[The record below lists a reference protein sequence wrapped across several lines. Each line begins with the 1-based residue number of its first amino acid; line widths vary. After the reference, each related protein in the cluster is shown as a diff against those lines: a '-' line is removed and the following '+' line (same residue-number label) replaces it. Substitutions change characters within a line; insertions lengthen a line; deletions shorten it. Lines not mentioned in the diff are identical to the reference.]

1 MDLSSIKLKLASPE
15 DIMSWSYG
23 EVTKPETINYR
34 TQKPER
40 EGLFSE
46 AIFGPTKDWE
56 CYCGKYKR
64 IRYKGIICDRCGV
77 EVTRSIVR
85 RERMGHIKLA
95 APVAHI
101 WFLRG
106 VPSKIAAI
114 LGVSLPDLEKVIYF
128 ASYVVTKV
136 NEDLKAEAMKR
147 IESEFKSKLKN
158 AKNEEGRENLKELKD
173 REKNSLKNLIK
184 YQIISELDFR
194 DLSLKYGEVFE
205 ARIGAEGVR
214 HLLEEM
220 NLEDLIQEL
229 EGDLSNEVN
238 PLEQRKVARRLKFAK
253 GMLKAGI
260 RPEWAI
266 MTTLP
271 VIPPALRPMVP
282 LDGGR
287 YATSDLNDLYR
298 RVINRNNRLKHLLEL
313 KAPEVITKNEK
324 RMLQEAVDALID
336 NSMRRGQV
344 TTAASTGQKRALKS
358 LADML
363 KGKQGRFR
371 QNLLGK
377 RVDYSGRSVIVIGAE
392 LGIAECGLPK
402 HMALELFKPF
412 VIGILI
418 KKELAHNIKSA
429 TRLIEQE
436 TPDVWAA
443 LEEAMHEKLVLLN
456 RAPTLHRLSVQAFK
470 PVLIEGK
477 AVKIPALPTHA
488 FNADFDGD
496 QMAVHLPLTNE
507 AQTEARELMLASHG
521 ILKPATGEPVATPS
535 HDMSFGIYYLTSVL
549 EGAKGQ
555 GKIFSSRY
563 EALLSF
569 ENDFTDL
576 RAVIKVPNPDYN
588 PPSPDGFGEA
598 KPKMIETT
606 PGRMIFNKTLPKGH
620 KYVNKILT
628 KPDLKMIGSDI
639 WDEYGE
645 ETTVEFLDAIK
656 DLGFHYAT
664 VSGISWGLNDLK
676 IPPEKPQII
685 AESEK
690 LIEEN
695 GQLYEDGLLTEY
707 ERRSKAIEIWNE
719 TKSKLSDLVKKQVSD
734 QDPAFL
740 IVDSKSRG
748 NWSVLDQMMGMRGIF
763 VNPAGEFIEL
773 PVKNSLKEGL
783 TSLEYFIS
791 THGARKGLVDTALKT
806 ATAGYLTRRLVDVAQ
821 DVVITEDDC
830 KDKEG
835 YTLYAE
841 DSKFSGESLGRRV
854 KGRVVMED
862 IVDANGEVV
871 VKKSKIVDKEA
882 SKKIEDLKLAKI
894 RIRSPIKCKSPN
906 GICRLCYGY
915 DLSKNKM
922 VDIGEAVGIVTAQ
935 AIGEP
940 GTQLTMR
947 TFHTGG
953 VAGGADITMG
963 LPRVEEIFEVR
974 PPTFKALIADV
985 NGKVLSVQDTGKN
998 KIITVEVIDT
1008 HSTSSGQAGEKR
1020 EYSVAPNLAIAVASG
1035 DLISQGQQLS
1045 EGHVDLKELFATTDN
1060 NIDTVAR
1067 YIVREVQSIYFPT
1080 GDSINDKH
1088 VELIT
1093 RQMFSRVKV
1102 ADPGDTDLLSGDVV
1116 EKKRLWQENEIVKGE
1131 KKAEATYEQLILGI
1145 SKVALTTDSFL
1156 SAASF
1161 QETARILIE
1170 SAIVGKED
1178 YLRGL
1183 KENVIIGRLIPA
1195 GTGFQEK
1202 IGE

>member
-1 MDLSSIKLKLASPE
+1 
-15 DIMSWSYG
+15 MSWSYG

-46 AIFGPTKDWE
+46 AIFGPTKDLE

-106 VPSKIAAI
+106 VPSKVATI
-114 LGVSLPDLEKVIYF
+114 LGVSLPELERVVYF
-128 ASYVVTKV
+128 ASYIVTSV

-147 IESEFKSKLKN
+147 IESEFKSKFKN
-158 AKNEEGRENLKELKD
+158 SKNTNEEESLKELKD
-173 REKNSLKNLIK
+173 REKNNLKNLLK

-194 DLSLKYGEVFE
+194 DLSTKYGEVFE
-205 ARIGAEGVR
+205 AGIGAEAVR
-214 HLLEEM
+214 KLLEELDM
-220 NLEDLIQEL
+220 EEMLTEL
-229 EGDLSNEVN
+229 EGEAKNESN
-238 PLEQRKVARRLKFAK
+238 PLEIRKISRRLKYLK

-260 RPEWAI
+260 RPEWTI
-266 MTTLP
+266 ITVLP

-336 NSMRRGQV
+336 NSMRRGQI

-377 RVDYSGRSVIVIGAE
+377 RVDYSGRSVIVIGPE
-392 LGIAECGLPK
+392 LGLAECGLPK
-402 HMALELFKPF
+402 QMALELFKPF

-418 KKELAHNIKSA
+418 RKELAHNIKSA
-429 TRLIEQE
+429 GRLIEQE
-436 TPDVWAA
+436 TPDVWTA
-443 LEEAMHEKLVLLN
+443 LEEAMKDKLVLLN
-456 RAPTLHRLSVQAFK
+456 RAPTLHRLSIQAFS
-470 PVLIEGK
+470 PTLIEGK
-477 AVKIPALPTHA
+477 AIKIPALPTHA

-507 AQTEARELMLASHG
+507 AQREARELMLASHG
-521 ILKPATGEPVATPS
+521 ILKPATGEPVASPS
-535 HDMSFGIYYLTSVL
+535 HDVSFGIYYLMSIN
-549 EGAKGQ
+549 AKALGG
-555 GKIFSSRY
+555 GKTFSSTQ
-563 EALLSF
+563 EALLAY
-569 ENDFTDL
+569 ENNIVGL
-576 RAVIKVPNPDYN
+576 RAKIKVLMKNVE
-588 PPSPDGFGEA
+588 G
-598 KPKMIETT
+598 KMEITETSV
-606 PGRMIFNKTLPKGH
+606 GRIIFNESLPEGHVFVNRTLDKPAL
-620 KYVNKILT
+620 KI
-628 KPDLKMIGSDI
+628 IGSDI
-639 WDEYGE
+639 WDEFGKE
-645 ETTVEFLDAIK
+645 ATVVFLDKVK

-664 VSGISWGLNDLK
+664 ISGISWGMNDLR
-676 IPPEKPQII
+676 IPIEKPGII
-685 AESEK
+685 EEADK

-695 GQLYEDGLLTEY
+695 KALYEDGLLTEY
-707 ERRSKAIEIWNE
+707 ERRSKAIEIWNT
-719 TKSKLSDLVKKQVSD
+719 TKSKLSVLVKKQLDPSD
-734 QDPAFL
+734 SAFML
-740 IVDSKSRG
+740 VDSKSRG
-748 NWSVLDQMMGMRGIF
+748 TWGTLDQMMGMRGIF
-763 VNPAGEFIEL
+763 ANPAGELIEL
-773 PVKNSLKEGL
+773 PVRNSLKEGL

-821 DVVITEDDC
+821 DIVVTEEDC

-835 YTLYAE
+835 FVMYAE
-841 DSKFSGESLGRRV
+841 DGKVSGETLGRRV
-854 KGRVVMED
+854 KGRAVLED
-862 IVDANGEVV
+862 IVDKDGNII
-871 VKKSKIVDKEA
+871 VKKNKIVDKESA
-882 SKKIEDLKLAKI
+882 KKIETLGLKTI
-894 RIRSPIKCKSPN
+894 RVRSGIKCKATT
-906 GICRLCYGY
+906 GICQLCYGY
-915 DLSKNKM
+915 DLSKNELVK
-922 VDIGEAVGIVTAQ
+922 IGEAVGIVTAQ

-963 LPRVEEIFEVR
+963 LPRVEEIFEAR

-985 NGKVLSVQDTGKN
+985 DGKVLALQDKGKQKVLSVEVAGTGEN
-998 KIITVEVIDT
+998 I
-1008 HSTSSGQAGEKR
+1008 
-1020 EYSVAPNLAIAVASG
+1020 EYLVAPNITVTVAAG
-1035 DLISQGQQLS
+1035 DLVTVGQQLS
-1045 EGHVDLKELFATTDN
+1045 EGHVDLKELFKTTDN
-1060 NIDTVAR
+1060 IDLVAR
-1067 YIVREVQSIYFPT
+1067 YIVREVQSIYSPT

-1088 VELIT
+1088 VELIV

-1102 ADPGDTDLLSGDVV
+1102 LDSGDTDLLAGDTV
-1116 EKKRLWQENEIVKGE
+1116 EKRTAWIENSKAKDN
-1131 KKAEATYEQLILGI
+1131 KKVEASYEQLLLGI
-1145 SKVALTTDSFL
+1145 TKVSLSTDSFL

-1161 QETARILIE
+1161 QETARVLID
-1170 SAIVGKED
+1170 SAILGKED

-1195 GTGFQEK
+1195 GTGFGNEMN
-1202 IGE
+1202 E

>member
-1 MDLSSIKLKLASPE
+1 MDLSSIKLKIASPD

-40 EGLFSE
+40 DGLFSE
-46 AIFGPTKDWE
+46 SIFGPTKDWE

-106 VPSKIAAI
+106 VPSKVATV
-114 LGVSLPDLEKVIYF
+114 LGVSLPELERVIYF
-128 ASYVVTKV
+128 ASYIITSV

-158 AKNEEGRENLKELKD
+158 SKNAGEEESLKELKD
-173 REKNSLKNLIK
+173 REKNNLKNMLK

-194 DLSLKYGEVFE
+194 DLSSKYGEVFE
-205 ARIGAEGVR
+205 ASIGAEAVR
-214 HLLEEM
+214 KLLEELDM
-220 NLEDLIQEL
+220 EEMLSEL
-229 EGDLSNEVN
+229 EGEAKNESN
-238 PLEQRKVARRLKFAK
+238 PLEIRKISRRLKYLK
-253 GMLKAGI
+253 GMIKAGI

-266 MTTLP
+266 ITILP

-336 NSMRRGQV
+336 NSMRRGQI

-377 RVDYSGRSVIVIGAE
+377 RVDYSGRSVIVIGPE
-392 LGIAECGLPK
+392 LNLAECGLPK
-402 HMALELFKPF
+402 QMALELFKPF
-412 VIGILI
+412 VVGILI
-418 KKELAHNIKSA
+418 RKELAHNIKSA
-429 TRLIEQE
+429 GRLIEQE
-436 TPDVWAA
+436 TADVWAA
-443 LEEAMHEKLVLLN
+443 LEEAMKNKLVLLN
-456 RAPTLHRLSVQAFK
+456 RAPTLHRLSVQAFE
-470 PVLIEGK
+470 PILIEGK
-477 AVKIPALPTHA
+477 AIKIPALPTHA

-496 QMAVHLPLTNE
+496 QMAVHLPLTIE
-507 AQTEARELMLASHG
+507 AQREAKELMLASHG
-521 ILKPATGEPVATPS
+521 VLKPATGEPVASPS
-535 HDMSFGIYYLTSVL
+535 HDVSFGVYYLTSMSNGARG
-549 EGAKGQ
+549 EGKT
-555 GKIFSSRY
+555 FSSRY

-569 ENDFTDL
+569 ENDLTDL
-576 RAVIKVPNPDYN
+576 RAKIKVPNPDHQIDD
-588 PPSPDGFGEA
+588 SQ
-598 KPKMIETT
+598 PKMIETT
-606 PGRMIFNKTLPKGH
+606 PGRMIFNKALPKGH
-620 KYVNKILT
+620 VFVNRTLT
-628 KPDLKMIGSDI
+628 KPDLKVIGSDI
-639 WDEYGE
+639 WDEFGKE
-645 ETTVEFLDAIK
+645 ATVVFLDKVK

-664 VSGISWGLNDLK
+664 ISGISWGMNDLR
-676 IPPEKPQII
+676 IPVEKPGII
-685 AESEK
+685 KEADQK
-690 LIEEN
+690 IEEN
-695 GQLYEDGLLTEY
+695 KALYEDGLLTEY
-707 ERRSKAIEIWNE
+707 ERRSKAIEIWNT
-719 TKSKLSDLVKKQVSD
+719 TKSKLSVLVKKQLNPDDS
-734 QDPAFL
+734 AFML
-740 IVDSKSRG
+740 VDSKSRG
-748 NWSVLDQMMGMRGIF
+748 TWGTLDQMMGMRGIF
-763 VNPAGEFIEL
+763 ANPAGELIEL
-773 PVKNSLKEGL
+773 PVRNSLKEGL

-821 DVVITEDDC
+821 DIVVTEADC

-835 YTLYAE
+835 FVMHAE
-841 DSKFSGESLGRRV
+841 DGKVSGETLGRRV
-854 KGRVVMED
+854 KGRAVLED
-862 IVDANGEVV
+862 IIGLDGEVI
-871 VKKSKIVDKEA
+871 VKKNKIVDKESA
-882 SKKIEDLKLAKI
+882 KKIETLGLKTIKV
-894 RIRSPIKCKSPN
+894 RSAIKCKAYT
-906 GICRLCYGY
+906 GICQLCYGY
-915 DLSKNKM
+915 DLSKNEL

-963 LPRVEEIFEVR
+963 LPRVEEIFEAR
-974 PPTFKALIADV
+974 PPTFKALVADV
-985 NGKVLSVQDTGKN
+985 DGKVLAVEDRGKQ
-998 KIITVEVIDT
+998 KVLAVEVAP
-1008 HSTSSGQAGEKR
+1008 SAGSGQAGEKR
-1020 EYSVAPNLAIAVASG
+1020 EYLVSPNITVTVAAG
-1035 DLISQGQQLS
+1035 DLVTVGQQLS
-1045 EGHVDLKELFATTDN
+1045 EGHVDLKELFKTTDS
-1060 NIDTVAR
+1060 IDLVAR
-1067 YIVREVQSIYFPT
+1067 YIIKEVQAIYSPT

-1088 VELIT
+1088 VELIV

-1102 ADPGDTDLLSGDVV
+1102 LDSGDTDLLAGDTV
-1116 EKKRLWQENEIVKGE
+1116 EKRTAWIENEKAKDN
-1131 KKAEATYEQLILGI
+1131 KKIEATFEQLLLGI
-1145 SKVALTTDSFL
+1145 TKVSLTTDSFL

-1161 QETARILIE
+1161 QETARVLID
-1170 SAIVGKED
+1170 SAILGKED

-1195 GTGFQEK
+1195 GTGVGNEM
-1202 IGE
+1202 EE